1 MLARIL
7 ISIFGFFIVIA
18 AAVYFFVSSVVNQ
31 QYTFEDQARQWA
43 GQRTHIAQIDQIA
56 EYRGKQAYAVVMG
69 KDADGKGLVAW
80 MTPDETIVDST
91 DGMVAEED
99 VKQIALSAFPNGE
112 IIHAVP
118 GIDGYLRFWEIL
130 VIDQGGLY
138 NYAYY
143 DLHTGK
149 LIKSYR
155 LNQST
160 IS

>member
-1 MLARIL
+1 VVARIL

-18 AAVYFFVSSVVNQ
+18 AAFYFFVSSVVNQ
-31 QYTFEDQARQWA
+31 KYTFEEQARQWA
-43 GQRTHIAQIDQIA
+43 GERTRIAQIDQIA
-56 EYRGKQAYAVVMG
+56 EYRGKQAYTVVMG
-69 KDADGKGLVAW
+69 KDADGKGLIAW
-80 MTPDETIVDST
+80 MTPDETVVDPT
-91 DGMVAEED
+91 DGIVSEED
-99 VKQIALSAFPNGE
+99 VKQTALAAFPNGE
-112 IIHAVP
+112 IVHAVP

-130 VIDQGGLY
+130 VIDKDGLY

-155 LNQST
+155 LNPSA